1 MVQFSTSYLVKTCAL
16 FVFLC
21 CFHLLSIFY
30 CYLNRFGSLLMANPD
45 LAHSVKT
52 MSEPLTNP
60 HKKYA
65 KWQEASRKNVEHAFG
80 VLQQKF
86 QFLVRDVE

>member
-1 MVQFSTSYLVKTCAL
+1 
-16 FVFLC
+16 
-21 CFHLLSIFY
+21 
-30 CYLNRFGSLLMANPD
+30 MANPD